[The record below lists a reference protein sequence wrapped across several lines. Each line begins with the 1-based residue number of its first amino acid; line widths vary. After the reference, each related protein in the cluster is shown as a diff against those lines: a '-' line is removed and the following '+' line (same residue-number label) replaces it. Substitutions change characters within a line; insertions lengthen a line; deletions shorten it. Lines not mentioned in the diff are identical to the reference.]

1 MNRCQT
7 HGLLNCKCRESLA
20 AYLAKQF
27 RESGSDRVDRRPLD
41 GAGVRVGA
49 VESRGPDGR
58 NMGRGEKQ

>member
-27 RESGSDRVDRRPLD
+27 RESGHDRVDRRQLGAPAVGLD
-41 GAGVRVGA
+41 DLGDRIFRRGNVG
-49 VESRGPDGR
+49 
-58 NMGRGEKQ
+58 GETKG